1 MSCPS
6 ASRWTRAVVVGL
18 LGWVTA
24 GPVLAEEWIG
34 EPSIE
39 HFGPVDTGASP
50 YSYAILPM
58 ASGEVWVGNGEGLLR
73 YFGRRWQLIELPGL
87 GAARSLD
94 RGADGRIYVGGYQHF
109 GYIERSPEGEHAFH
123 GLDERVQPD
132 ATGAPL
138 GEIWDTVATR
148 SGVYFS
154 TRERVFYF
162 RYQGQIETIDLPGPL
177 LSIFAQGEAPVAALR
192 DGRLFRLQGA
202 RLEPW
207 LDIGGRVR
215 GLVPDAAGRLL
226 ALTED
231 GRLHRLGERAAVR
244 VSHAAEAALASRVPY
259 AMSPLPEGGYAIATL
274 SGELV
279 KLDEDGRRF
288 SVHRVSDAPLIGLAV
303 DGENHLWISSEGG
316 IARMSLAEAWSL
328 FDAGHGLRGPVMHA
342 AMHEGRL
349 YVATSV
355 GLYGARKGEG
365 GRVSFEL
372 IGLGNQ
378 EVHHLLSTRSGLLV
392 AWREG
397 VQRLRGRRL
406 ENVLGG
412 TIAWRLVASRFPG
425 RVYVIEDSGLAVL
438 AMSAAGTVVEQR
450 FLDPSYRFDQL
461 VEEAEGAVWTDRLL
475 ADPMR
480 FPLDVASSKLADPL
494 PMALGTLRG
503 EDDNAGLLALD
514 GSILVSTDDALLEWS
529 GSEFRVLSA
538 HPLISAGLA
547 PSTLLKTRQC
557 IDGSVYAFTDRRLLR
572 RAAGSGMS
580 WVELSPM
587 DGGVRGVNEVVCGEG
602 GAPSWI
608 ATWDGLVRLDPE
620 RLRETTLPR
629 APALERIE
637 AVFDDRAR
645 ALPLAPGPSELVGA
659 RRLRFEFASPDLS
672 GQPRYQSRLRGY
684 EQQWSAASS
693 LGVREFGAL
702 PAGTYEFQARVV
714 DERGRTGPS
723 THYAFRV
730 PKAWYETVLGRIG
743 LTAALVALL
752 AALVRWRSAAL
763 ERRTRELEQTVA
775 ERTEALAQRS
785 RELERANLRLS
796 QLADLDGLT
805 GVANRR
811 KLEAELARAWELA
824 QAGDAPLALL
834 LIDVDHFK
842 RFNDAYGHLLGDERL
857 RAISA
862 RLARFAGPGE
872 LLARFGGEE
881 FVLLLPGASLEA
893 ASERAEAI
901 RRDAAE
907 IRPGEADAT
916 TVSIGW
922 RPTGPESGLRRRVRC
937 ARPHRPQRRPAPAR
951 AAAAP
956 PCAAGRTR
964 SGG

>member
-1 MSCPS
+1 MTFLSPPC
-6 ASRWTRAVVVGL
+6 WTRAVVIGL
-18 LGWVTA
+18 LWLMLA
-24 GPVLAEEWIG
+24 GPVLAEQWIG

-39 HFGPVDTGASP
+39 HFGPVDIGASP
-50 YSYAILPM
+50 YCHAILPM
-58 ASGEVWVGNGEGLLR
+58 ASGEVWVGNDEGLLR

-87 GAARSLD
+87 GAAHSLD

-109 GYIERSPEGEHAFH
+109 GYIERSPQGEYGFH

-138 GEIWDTVATR
+138 GAIRDTVATR

-154 TRERVFYF
+154 TQERVFYF
-162 RYQGQIETIDLPGPL
+162 HYQGQIETIDLPGPL
-177 LSIFAQGEAPVAALR
+177 QSIFAHRDAPVVALR

-207 LDIGGRVR
+207 QDMGGRVR

-244 VSHAAEAALASRVPY
+244 VSHAAEAVLAARVPY
-259 AMSPLPEGGYAIATL
+259 AMTALPEGGYAIATL

-288 SVHRVSDAPLIGLAV
+288 SVHRISAAPLIGLAV

-316 IARMSLAEAWSL
+316 IARMSLAQAWSL
-328 FDAGHGLRGPVMHA
+328 FDTGHGLRGPVVYA
-342 AMHEGRL
+342 ALHEGRL

-355 GLYGARKGEG
+355 GLYGARAGEG
-365 GRVSFEL
+365 GRISFEL
-372 IGLGNQ
+372 IGFGNQ
-378 EVHHLLSTRSGLLV
+378 EVNHLLPSRFGLLV
-392 AWREG
+392 AWRDG

-406 ENVLGG
+406 EKVLEG
-412 TIAWRLVASRFPG
+412 TIAWRLVPSRASG
-425 RVYVIEDSGLAVL
+425 RVYVIEDAGLTVL
-438 AMSAAGTVVEQR
+438 NMSAAGVRVEQR
-450 FLDPSYRFDQL
+450 FQDPTYRFDQV
-461 VEEAEGAVWTDRLL
+461 VEAADGALWTDRLL

-480 FPLDVASSKLADPL
+480 FPVDGEGAKLGDPS
-494 PMALGTLRG
+494 PVPVGALRG
-503 EDDNAGLLALD
+503 EDANAALLALD
-514 GSILVSTDDALLEWS
+514 GRILVSTDDALLEWN
-529 GSEFRVLSA
+529 GSAFQALPV
-538 HPLISAGLA
+538 HPLVAAGLA
-547 PSTLLKTRQC
+547 PTSRLNVRPC
-557 IDGSVYAFTDRRLLR
+557 SDGSVYAFTNRRLLR
-572 RAAGSGMS
+572 RAAGSGQS

-587 DGGVRGVNEVVCGEG
+587 DGGVRGVNDVECGEG
-602 GAPSWI
+602 GTPSWI
-608 ATWDGLVRLDPE
+608 ATWDGLVRFDPE
-620 RLRETTLPR
+620 RLREAALPR

-637 AVFDDRAR
+637 AVFDDGAR
-645 ALPLAPGPSELVGA
+645 ALPLVPGASALVGA

-672 GQPRYQSRLRGY
+672 GKPRYQSRLRGY
-684 EQQWSAASS
+684 EQQWSAASG
-693 LGVREFGAL
+693 LGVREFGVL
-702 PAGTYEFQARVV
+702 PAGSYEFQARVV
-714 DERGRTGPS
+714 DERGRIGPS

-730 PKAWYETVLGRIG
+730 PKAWYESVLGRIG
-743 LTAALVALL
+743 LVAALVALL

-763 ERRTRELEQTVA
+763 ERHTRELEQIVA
-775 ERTEALAQRS
+775 ERTLALAQRS
-785 RELERANLRLS
+785 HELEQANLRLS

-805 GVANRR
+805 GVGNRR
-811 KLEAELARAWELA
+811 KLETELARAWELA

-862 RLARFAGPGE
+862 RLARFAGAGE

-893 ASERAEAI
+893 ACERAEAI

-916 TVSIGW
+916 TVSIGVA
-922 RPTGPESGLRRRVRC
+922 ERRANSAGTAERLIEFADLALYRAKHRGRDRVE
-937 ARPHRPQRRPAPAR
+937 AY
-951 AAAAP
+951 
-956 PCAAGRTR
+956 GV
-964 SGG
+964 